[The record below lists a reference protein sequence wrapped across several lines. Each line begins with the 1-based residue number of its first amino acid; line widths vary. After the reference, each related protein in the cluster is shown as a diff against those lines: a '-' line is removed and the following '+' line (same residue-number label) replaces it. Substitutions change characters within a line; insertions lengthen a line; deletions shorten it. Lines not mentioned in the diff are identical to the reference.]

1 MELIRKLDE
10 KERIK
15 IRSGACE
22 NFAATFRL
30 HSRIDLF
37 EREEDVKQAIQTW
50 KQFHKLLRAKIVELD
65 GEEELFFALNES
77 SPANV
82 NLENVHFIRIKSEK
96 HVENKVIYNLVL
108 EKCFVEAINVKSEL
122 LWRMI
127 FLEVEECVYEA
138 IMQFHHIICD
148 GISANKNFILL
159 LEILEKTLK
168 SEKMDV
174 KEVGV
179 YPGTIELFDQEIK
192 SIKKRLEIP
201 RITRPNFI
209 DPDRAKRTSFGHNFP
224 NIDGINFDLIEAN
237 SGKLF
242 AKSDELF
249 HLSKSISNMKVKR
262 FIISQ
267 DVTTKLIKKVGL
279 FE

>member
-30 HSRIDLF
+30 RSQIDLF
-37 EREEDVKQAIQTW
+37 EREEDVKKAIQTW
-50 KQFHKLLRAKIVELD
+50 KKFHKILRARIVES
-65 GEEELFFALNES
+65 EKELYFALNES
-77 SPANV
+77 SSANL

-96 HVENKVIYNLVL
+96 HVENVLVYNLVL
-108 EKCFVEAINVKSEL
+108 EKCFVEAIDVKSEL

-127 FLEVEECVYEA
+127 FLEVEECVYEV

-148 GISANKNFILL
+148 GISANKNFLLL

-168 SEKMDV
+168 SEKIDV
-174 KEVGV
+174 KEIGV
-179 YPGTIELFDQEIK
+179 YPGTIELFEQEIK

-209 DPDRAKRTSFGHNFP
+209 DPDRAKRTSFDHNFP
-224 NIDGINFDLIEAN
+224 NIDGIDFDLIGAN

-242 AKSDELF
+242 AKSDELY

-267 DVTTKLIKKVGL
+267 DVTTKLIKKLVYSS
-279 FE
+279 

>member
-30 HSRIDLF
+30 RSQIDLF
-37 EREEDVKQAIQTW
+37 EREEDVKKAIQTW
-50 KQFHKLLRAKIVELD
+50 KQFHKLLRTKIVELD
-65 GEEELFFALNES
+65 GEEELYFALNES
-77 SPANV
+77 SA
-82 NLENVHFIRIKSEK
+82 NLENVNFIRIKSEK
-96 HVENKVIYNLVL
+96 HVENTSIYNLVL
-108 EKCFVEAINVKSEL
+108 EKCFVEAIDVKSEL

-127 FLEVEECVYEA
+127 FLEVEEHIYEV

-168 SEKMDV
+168 SEKIDA

-179 YPGTIELFDQEIK
+179 YPGTIELFEQEIK

-209 DPDRAKRTSFGHNFP
+209 DPDRAKRTSFDHNFP
-224 NIDGINFDLIEAN
+224 NNNGIDFDLIEVN

-242 AKSDELF
+242 AKSDELY

-267 DVTTKLIKKVGL
+267 DVTTKLIKKLVNWS
-279 FE
+279 